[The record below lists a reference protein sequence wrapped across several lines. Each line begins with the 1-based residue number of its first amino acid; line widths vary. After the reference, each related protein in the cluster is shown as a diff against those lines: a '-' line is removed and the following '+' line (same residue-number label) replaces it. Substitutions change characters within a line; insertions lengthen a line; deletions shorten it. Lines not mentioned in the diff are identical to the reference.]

1 MTQLA
6 LDFERMAEQGPKVLP
21 FHIDEMMKALRG
33 KEWQTSS
40 QLGATNERDKRNLR
54 AIAEASEGQIISGQ
68 KGYKLTLEA
77 TPEDLN
83 AAGWLKSQGDKMR
96 RRWLQIQRV
105 WHRRGAE
112 AAR

>member
-6 LDFERMAEQGPKVLP
+6 LDFERMAAQGPKVLP
-21 FHIDEMMKALRG
+21 FHVEAMIQALRG
-33 KEWQTSS
+33 NDWQRAAE
-40 QLGATNERDKRNLR
+40 LGARNERDKRNLR

-96 RRWLQIQRV
+96 GRWLKIQRV
-105 WHRRGAE
+105 WHRRGA
-112 AAR
+112 